1 MPHHRFGLWQQCPA
15 GGLRGVALAAPP
27 RQPAPNLRL
36 PHAVRSHLLKLS
48 QPCQGEAGNV
58 TMHLA
63 SWQGEDCL
71 WSRASAVHLLL
82 NIVHEGKKKATER
95 TTPARG
101 EQGASG
107 TTHRSI
113 WVFGSPTAR
122 IQPPGLGTKQSRSC
136 SALPAPSQGGCLRS
150 SCPEERR
157 GLCTAVRSHKPA
169 AHP

>member
-82 NIVHEGKKKATER
+82 NIVHEGKKKPPNAQPRLAESKG
-95 TTPARG
+95 PAGPRI
-101 EQGASG
+101 A
-107 TTHRSI
+107 
-113 WVFGSPTAR
+113 VFGYLGAPRPGSSP
-122 IQPPGLGTKQSRSC
+122 QGWGQSRAGAAQPSLLHPKAAAC
-136 SALPAPSQGGCLRS
+136 EAPALRKGEDSALQ
-150 SCPEERR
+150 
-157 GLCTAVRSHKPA
+157 
-169 AHP
+169 

>member
-82 NIVHEGKKKATER
+82 NIVHEGKKKPPNAQPRLAESKG
-95 TTPARG
+95 PAGPRI
-101 EQGASG
+101 A
-107 TTHRSI
+107 
-113 WVFGSPTAR
+113 VFGSPTVR